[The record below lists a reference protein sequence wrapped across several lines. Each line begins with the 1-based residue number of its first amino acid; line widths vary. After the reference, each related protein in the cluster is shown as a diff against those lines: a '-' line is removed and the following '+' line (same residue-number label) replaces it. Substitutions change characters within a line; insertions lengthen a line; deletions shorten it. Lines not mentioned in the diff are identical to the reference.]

1 MTTDHAHSSFRLV
14 RRGYEPTDVDQRMS
28 ELLNQV
34 GVQHQQLIE
43 LTARLHELEAAA
55 SFAAATSTDEHVPPP
70 TFADFGARVGQILA
84 LAEDEA
90 ADIRSS
96 AKTDFEE
103 RLHEAEQAAE
113 RVRREADEYAEQRR
127 ATADTEAGAL
137 VDNAHRRADELND
150 ETERDSVARRAEA
163 DAVYEAQQ
171 ARAAQAAADFETT
184 LAERRDRV
192 EREFAKQFETARSQ
206 LEAAQDHL
214 EQTRNEAQRIRGDA
228 ELGAKRHV
236 EDAHK
241 EASEIV
247 AQARAHADRISA
259 ETERE
264 LVAATQR
271 RDSINAQLANV
282 RQMLATLTNVS
293 PAGLL
298 AIDEEPLLADEAADS
313 MEEAP
318 IEVAAIDDAPIED
331 APIEDEHA
339 EERDDTEG

>member
-1 MTTDHAHSSFRLV
+1 MTMDSAHPSFRLV

-28 ELLNQV
+28 ELLSQV
-34 GVQHQQLIE
+34 GAQHQQLME

-55 SFAAATSTDEHVPPP
+55 SFAGATAAEVPAQPP
-70 TFADFGARVGQILA
+70 TFEDLGARVGQILS
-84 LAEDEA
+84 LAEEEA
-90 ADIRSS
+90 AEIRGL
-96 AKTDFEE
+96 AKSDFEE
-103 RLHEAEQAAE
+103 RLHEAEQAAQ

-127 ATADTEAGAL
+127 TTADEEARAL
-137 VDNAHRRADELND
+137 VANAHRRADELND
-150 ETERDSVARRAEA
+150 ETERDAAARRAEA

-184 LAERRDRV
+184 LAERRDKV
-192 EREFAKQFETARSQ
+192 EREFAAQFETARGQ
-206 LEAAQDHL
+206 LDAAQAHL

-228 ELGAKRHV
+228 ELGARRQV
-236 EDAHK
+236 EDAQK
-241 EASEIV
+241 EAAEIV

-264 LVAATQR
+264 LAAATQR

-298 AIDEEPLLADEAADS
+298 GLDESALVPETD
-313 MEEAP
+313 
-318 IEVAAIDDAPIED
+318 IEVKGGGPGEGADHDPANPAGDQAAESPQ
-331 APIEDEHA
+331 
-339 EERDDTEG
+339 G